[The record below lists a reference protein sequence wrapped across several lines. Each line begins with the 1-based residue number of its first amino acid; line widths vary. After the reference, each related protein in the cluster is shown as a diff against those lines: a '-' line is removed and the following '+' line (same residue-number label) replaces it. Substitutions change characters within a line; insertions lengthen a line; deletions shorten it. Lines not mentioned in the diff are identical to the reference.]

1 MLDKATARAI
11 AIDYTDEVKKNMKPD
26 KVVMFGSYVNG
37 TPHDESDIDI
47 GVFISDLSAEDWYD
61 TRIQLQKIRRNLLF
75 IDIEPHLLD
84 EADDRSGFARHV
96 IETGE
101 ILYQAQEP
109 TQP

>member
-1 MLDKATARAI
+1 MHKEEL
-11 AIDYTDEVKKNMKPD
+11 NPD
-26 KVVMFGSYVNG
+26 KVVIFGSYVNG
-37 TPHDESDIDI
+37 TPHEESDIDV
-47 GVFISDLSAEDWYD
+47 GVFISGLSDQAWYD

-101 ILYQAQEP
+101 ILYPARNG
-109 TQP
+109 